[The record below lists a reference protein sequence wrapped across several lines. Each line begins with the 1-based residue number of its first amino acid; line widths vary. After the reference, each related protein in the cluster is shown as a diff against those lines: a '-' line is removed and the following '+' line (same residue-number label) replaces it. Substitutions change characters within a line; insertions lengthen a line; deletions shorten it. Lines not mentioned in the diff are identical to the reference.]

1 MKSKSTKLSRFFT
14 LIFAFVLGI
23 GNAFAAEE
31 YGIFERIL
39 EASGS
44 FNDTTAALEKA
55 LAESKLTLQ
64 AKRDLTYT
72 DKVQQ
77 ARVYVLT
84 SPAYMEA
91 ATDETPDTISAQVLR
106 IGVYEYGEG
115 KKVHINMGNPSA
127 HAMVFY
133 AGSKNYDK
141 LLAAAKATAQEIKD
155 VAAKVPGKQVS
166 VQLEPVRA
174 EKTLNK
180 FNGDGPAKMMAK
192 FRNWKESQN
201 EVFKDKA
208 ENFNAVVA
216 RVENTLRASQD
227 KGVDDSS
234 GWRLISKIPV
244 GSNAVYFGITNDYTE
259 NKCIRINSDFRSE
272 GKSKDAPYPGVDHAP
287 AMPMEVLVINDGKE
301 VKVVQYG
308 EMWRMQLYFWDSGY
322 MAFAKNTL
330 IPSIIFSSI
339 DQTLT
344 ATASA
349 APAAAK

>member
-166 VQLEPVRA
+166 VQLEPIRA

-208 ENFNAVVA
+208 EKFDAVVA

-227 KGVDDSS
+227 KGVEDSS